1 MRENLSGRNGSE
13 KFPINWDQP
22 PSHKGGDCGNEP
34 GNFLRLCGISALAT
48 ASPSVGG
55 QDRHLRTLSVVEAL
69 VPSACLFSSAFDIP
83 QSRDRYNCLVYC
95 DARRPALLRGAL
107 GHERDIRSVT

>member
-22 PSHKGGDCGNEP
+22 PSHKSGDCGNEP

-48 ASPSVGG
+48 ASLSVGG

-69 VPSACLFSSAFDIP
+69 VPSACLFSSALT
-83 QSRDRYNCLVYC
+83 SRSRGT
-95 DARRPALLRGAL
+95 ATTAWFIATRGGRPYFAAPW
-107 GHERDIRSVT
+107 VTSETYAA